1 MTAVDERR
9 RPAWG
14 FAAAVFVSAFLL
26 FQVQP
31 LISKAILPW
40 FGGTPAVWTTCMLF
54 FQVVLFAGYAYA
66 HLISSRMPP
75 RVQVVLHMALI
86 AAALLLLHILP
97 GADWK
102 PTGRESPT
110 LRIVQLLLAT
120 VGLPYFIL
128 STTGPLLQRW
138 FSLAHPGRSPYWLY
152 ALSNAGSLL
161 ALLSYPFAF
170 EPSLAMSSQG
180 RFWSIGFWVFAALCA
195 ACALRLFRLP
205 AVAPAPTAATP
216 WQSQAPPG
224 GGRYAVWFS
233 LAMVGSAML
242 LAITNQVC
250 QDVAV
255 IPFLWVVPLSLYLLT
270 FILCFDSDRWY
281 SRRVYA
287 LSSAALVVAVC
298 WMLVYGLMTFLPLQ
312 ALVYFGAL
320 FAVCMLCHGELA
332 RMRPDPRHLTAFYLT
347 ISAGGAG
354 GGLFVGLLAPH
365 IFPDYWELHACL
377 AAACLIAI
385 LVYFH
390 EKNWFGADVRP
401 PMIWSLGAILLI
413 SLIGTVIADEM
424 TEHARV
430 TDVRRNFYGVLK
442 VEDELQVLRR
452 AGQPPLKEPATVLR
466 HGRIIHG
473 LQYQDPALASEP
485 TTYYARTSG
494 VGLALA
500 TLAERPEPIRV
511 GVVGLG
517 AGTLAA
523 YARHG
528 DVYRFYE
535 INDAVIDL
543 ATRHFSFL
551 SASPGEVENI
561 LGDARLSLE
570 AEPPQDYD
578 LLVLDAFSGDAI
590 PTHLLT
596 REAMQQYLRHV
607 RPDGIIAIHVSNL
620 HFDLRPVVAALA
632 DEFDLSLATVD
643 DQTERLAGDRTSR
656 WMLLSR
662 NPSVLKSERIAA
674 QTSAPQD
681 LRVLW
686 TDEFSNLITLMPRV
700 LQLRQWWR
708 RVWN

>member
-1 MTAVDERR
+1 MTAALRP

-54 FQVVLFAGYAYA
+54 FQVALFAGYSYA
-66 HLISSRMPP
+66 HLVSRTPP
-75 RVQVVLHMALI
+75 RVQMLLHLLLI
-86 AAALLLLHILP
+86 GAALTLLHILP
-97 GADWK
+97 DPEWK
-102 PTGRESPT
+102 PTGQESPT
-110 LRIVQLLLAT
+110 LRIVQMLLAT

-138 FSLAHPGRSPYWLY
+138 FSLVHPGRSPYGLY

-161 ALLSYPFAF
+161 ALLSYPFVF
-170 EPSLAMSSQG
+170 EPLLGMSSQG
-180 RFWSIGFWVFAALCA
+180 RFWSIGFWIFAGLCA
-195 ACALRLFRLP
+195 VCALRLFRLRGGAP
-205 AVAPAPTAATP
+205 PELAARLESPPAPGSA
-216 WQSQAPPG
+216 
-224 GGRYAVWFS
+224 RYALWFS
-233 LAMVGSAML
+233 LALVGAAML

-255 IPFLWVVPLSLYLLT
+255 IPFLWVAPLSLYLLS

-287 LSSAALVVAVC
+287 LASAALVVAVC
-298 WMLVYGLMTFLPLQ
+298 WLLVYGLTTFLPLQ
-312 ALVYFGAL
+312 AAVYFGAL

-354 GGLFVGLLAPH
+354 GGLFVGLLAPRL
-365 IFPDYWELHACL
+365 FSDFWELHACL

-390 EKNWFGADVRP
+390 DRRWFGTDVRP
-401 PMIWSLGAILLI
+401 PLIWSIGAILLI
-413 SLIGTVIADEM
+413 SLIGTVIADEWS
-424 TEHARV
+424 EHARV

-442 VEDELQVLRR
+442 VEDELQVLARK
-452 AGQPPLKEPATVLR
+452 GDPPLEEPATVLR

-473 LQYQDPALASEP
+473 LQYQDPHLSREP

-500 TLAERPEPIRV
+500 TLGERAEPLRV

-523 YARHG
+523 YARPG

-543 ATRHFSFL
+543 ANRHFTFL
-551 SASPGEVENI
+551 SASSGKVETV
-561 LGDARLSLE
+561 LGDARLSME
-570 AEPPQDYD
+570 AEAPQGYD

-596 REAMQQYLRHV
+596 REAMAQYLRHV
-607 RPDGIIAIHVSNL
+607 RPQGIIAIHVSNL

-632 DEFDLSLATVD
+632 DEFDLSLATID

-662 NPSVLKSERIAA
+662 GGSVLAADRIAA
-674 QTSAPQD
+674 RTSAPQD
-681 LRVLW
+681 HRVLW

-700 LQLRQWWR
+700 MQLRDWWEGR
-708 RVWN
+708 PASIR

>member
-1 MTAVDERR
+1 
-9 RPAWG
+9 
-14 FAAAVFVSAFLL
+14 
-26 FQVQP
+26 
-31 LISKAILPW
+31 
-40 FGGTPAVWTTCMLF
+40 
-54 FQVVLFAGYAYA
+54 
-66 HLISSRMPP
+66 
-75 RVQVVLHMALI
+75 
-86 AAALLLLHILP
+86 
-97 GADWK
+97 
-102 PTGRESPT
+102 
-110 LRIVQLLLAT
+110 
-120 VGLPYFIL
+120 
-128 STTGPLLQRW
+128 
-138 FSLAHPGRSPYWLY
+138 
-152 ALSNAGSLL
+152 
-161 ALLSYPFAF
+161 
-170 EPSLAMSSQG
+170 
-180 RFWSIGFWVFAALCA
+180 
-195 ACALRLFRLP
+195 
-205 AVAPAPTAATP
+205 
-216 WQSQAPPG
+216 
-224 GGRYAVWFS
+224 
-233 LAMVGSAML
+233 
-242 LAITNQVC
+242 
-250 QDVAV
+250 
-255 IPFLWVVPLSLYLLT
+255 
-270 FILCFDSDRWY
+270 
-281 SRRVYA
+281 
-287 LSSAALVVAVC
+287 
-298 WMLVYGLMTFLPLQ
+298 MLVYGVTAFLPLQ

-354 GGLFVGLLAPH
+354 GGLFVGLLAPG

-390 EKNWFGADVRP
+390 ERQWFGADVRP
-401 PMIWSLGAILLI
+401 PRIWSLGAILLI
-413 SLIGTVIADEM
+413 SLIGTVIADEW

-442 VEDELQVLRR
+442 VEDELQVLERE
-452 AGQPPLKEPATVLR
+452 GQPPVEEPATVLR

-473 LQYQDPALASEP
+473 LQYQNPALKNEP

-500 TLAERPEPIRV
+500 TLSARPEPIRV

-523 YARHG
+523 YARPG

-543 ATRHFSFL
+543 AMRHFTFL
-551 SASPGEVENI
+551 SDSPGEVENI

-570 AEPPQDYD
+570 AEPPQNYD

-596 REAMQQYLRHV
+596 REALQHYLRHI
-607 RPDGIIAIHVSNL
+607 RSDGIIAIHVSNL

-632 DEFDLSLATVD
+632 DEFGLSLATVND
-643 DQTERLAGDRTSR
+643 HTERLAGDRTSV

-662 NPSVLKSERIAA
+662 DDSVLNTERIAS
-674 QTSAPQD
+674 QTSAPQN

-700 LQLRQWWR
+700 IQLRSWWQR
-708 RVWN
+708 TW

>member
-1 MTAVDERR
+1 
-9 RPAWG
+9 
-14 FAAAVFVSAFLL
+14 
-26 FQVQP
+26 
-31 LISKAILPW
+31 
-40 FGGTPAVWTTCMLF
+40 
-54 FQVVLFAGYAYA
+54 
-66 HLISSRMPP
+66 
-75 RVQVVLHMALI
+75 
-86 AAALLLLHILP
+86 
-97 GADWK
+97 
-102 PTGRESPT
+102 
-110 LRIVQLLLAT
+110 
-120 VGLPYFIL
+120 
-128 STTGPLLQRW
+128 
-138 FSLAHPGRSPYWLY
+138 
-152 ALSNAGSLL
+152 
-161 ALLSYPFAF
+161 
-170 EPSLAMSSQG
+170 MSSQG
-180 RFWSIGFWVFAALCA
+180 RFWSIGFWIFAGLCA
-195 ACALRLFRLP
+195 ACALRLFRLSTG
-205 AVAPAPTAATP
+205 APQTDHTAGMEP
-216 WQSQAPPG
+216 HAPPG
-224 GGRYAVWFS
+224 WGRYAVWIS

-255 IPFLWVVPLSLYLLT
+255 IPFLWVVPLSIYLLT

-281 SRRVYA
+281 SRRNYA
-287 LSSAALVVAVC
+287 LSAAALVVAVC
-298 WMLVYGLMTFLPLQ
+298 WMLVYGLTAFLPLQ
-312 ALVYFGAL
+312 AAVYFGAL

-332 RMRPDPRHLTAFYLT
+332 RLRPDPRYLTAFYLT

-365 IFPDYWELHACL
+365 VFLDYWELHACL

-390 EKNWFGADVRP
+390 EKGWFGADVRP
-401 PMIWSLGAILLI
+401 PRIWSLGAILLI
-413 SLIGTVIADEM
+413 SLIGTVIADEW

-442 VEDELQVLRR
+442 VEDELQVLERE
-452 AGQPPLKEPATVLR
+452 GQEPLEEPATVLR

-473 LQYQDPALASEP
+473 LQYQDPALGNEP

-500 TLAERPEPIRV
+500 TLADRPESIRV

-523 YARHG
+523 YARQG
-528 DVYRFYE
+528 DIFRFYE

-543 ATRHFSFL
+543 ATGHFSFL
-551 SASPGEVENI
+551 SGSPGEVENI

-570 AEPPQDYD
+570 AEPPQNYD

-607 RPDGIIAIHVSNL
+607 RSDGIIAIHVSNL

-632 DEFDLSLATVD
+632 DEFHLAEVTID
-643 DQTERLAGDRTSR
+643 DRTERLPGDRTSV

-662 NPSVLKSERIAA
+662 DPSVLNAERITS

-700 LQLRQWWR
+700 ILLRNWWTR
-708 RVWN
+708 LWDESSP